1 MRKILSS
8 YDPSLEMTRE
18 EAIDLGKQLV
28 KQRDMEFDY
37 RPSEPLPD
45 RAYEIIGQTGAVS
58 FGRTTLLFFK
68 EWEKSSFKSPVYL
81 RCKNNRLEE
90 CTWQQALCTPEYRQH
105 RILLFGEID
114 DVNNENGDMIYE
126 EVCPELAIIDRN

>member
-90 CTWQQALCTPEYRQH
+90 CTRITLYALHTRLAQH
-105 RILLFGEID
+105 ESSEHLPQR
-114 DVNNENGDMIYE
+114 NNVRRPAECLCEARKG
-126 EVCPELAIIDRN
+126 R